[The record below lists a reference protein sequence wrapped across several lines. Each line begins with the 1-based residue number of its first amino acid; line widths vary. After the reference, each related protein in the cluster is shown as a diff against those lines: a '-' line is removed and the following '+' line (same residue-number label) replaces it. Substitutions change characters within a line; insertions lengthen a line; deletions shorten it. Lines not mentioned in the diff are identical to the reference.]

1 MLHAKRA
8 ISDSSSIDSSVTR
21 GTEDDNDA
29 DNDDNDYDDVACE
42 NAGGAIGWW
51 DFYDTVLEAS
61 ATALLDIQ
69 SDPVSLKRKVG
80 NRSSSIEKEVEKRP
94 RAGPWTANGRLVLA
108 LKPLR

>member
-1 MLHAKRA
+1 M
-8 ISDSSSIDSSVTR
+8 SQQQT
-21 GTEDDNDA
+21 
-29 DNDDNDYDDVACE
+29 CE

-80 NRSSSIEKEVEKRP
+80 NRSSSIEKEVKSRSGLELVL
-94 RAGPWTANGRLVLA
+94 WTANGRLVLA
-108 LKPLR
+108 LKPPR